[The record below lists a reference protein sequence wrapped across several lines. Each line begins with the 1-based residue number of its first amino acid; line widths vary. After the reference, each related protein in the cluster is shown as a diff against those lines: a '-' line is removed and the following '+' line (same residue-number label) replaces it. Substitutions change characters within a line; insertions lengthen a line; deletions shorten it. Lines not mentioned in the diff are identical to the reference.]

1 MQFDDAKETPCSWP
15 ISKDHTLLAQSIYD
29 LHTLAENF
37 ENVGERF
44 NREVDRRNPTF
55 AMLNND

>member
-1 MQFDDAKETPCSWP
+1 MQKKRLALGPYLF
-15 ISKDHTLLAQSIYD
+15 AQSIYD

-44 NREVDRRNPTF
+44 NQKVDRRNSTF
-55 AMLNND
+55 AMLND